1 MFMRFFITSSDIGID
16 LGTSN
21 TLLYVKGKG
30 ILLNE
35 PSVIAVNSRTRRI
48 LAIGSDAKSMIG
60 RTPKDVTTIN
70 PLKGGVIA
78 DFDLAQEMI
87 KRFIEKVSGKVIFKN
102 SRIAISHPSGVTDVE
117 KRAINDSIKQAG
129 TRKVMLVEEPV
140 AAAIGAGLPIN
151 EPVGSMI
158 VNIGGGTTEVAVISL
173 QGIVT
178 SKTLRTAGDEI
189 DLSIIEYVKR
199 EYNLMIGEVTA
210 EKVKIQIG
218 SVFSE
223 NDEDGKN
230 IEIRGRDLITGLPR
244 AVIITEGEI
253 RQILKGVVAL
263 IINAIKDTIEE
274 TPPELAADIMERGIM
289 LSGGGA
295 LLKGLDKLIYNELHM
310 NAYTAENPIECVVLG
325 TGKCLEMIDKI

>member
-1 MFMRFFITSSDIGID
+1 MRFFDTSSDIGID

-35 PSVIAVNSRTRRI
+35 PSVVAVNSRTRKI

-87 KRFIEKVSGKVIFKN
+87 KKFIEKVSGKVVFKN

-117 KRAINDSIKQAG
+117 KRAIDASIKQAG
-129 TRKVMLVEEPV
+129 TGKVMLVEEPV

-158 VNIGGGTTEVAVISL
+158 VNIGGGTTEAAVISL

-178 SKTLRTAGDEI
+178 NKTLRTAGDDI
-189 DLSIIEYVKR
+189 DNSIIEYVKK

-210 EKVKIQIG
+210 EKVKIEIG
-218 SVFSE
+218 SVFPE
-223 NDEDGKN
+223 NDQDEKN
-230 IEIRGRDLITGLPR
+230 IEIKGRDLITGLPR

-253 RQILKGVVAL
+253 RQIIKGVVTL
-263 IINAIKDTIEE
+263 IINAIKDTIEQ
-274 TPPELAADIMERGIM
+274 TPPELAADVMERGIM

-295 LLKGLDKLIYNELHM
+295 LLRGLDKLIYDELHM
-310 NAYTAENPIECVVLG
+310 SAYIAENPIECVALG
-325 TGKCLEMIDKI
+325 TGKCLDMIDKI

>member
-1 MFMRFFITSSDIGID
+1 MRFFSTSSDIGID

-35 PSVIAVNSRTRRI
+35 PSVVAVNSRTRRI

-87 KRFIEKVSGKVIFKN
+87 KKFIEKVSGKVIFKN

-117 KRAINDSIKQAG
+117 KRAIDDSIKQAG

-223 NDEDGKN
+223 NNEDEKS

-253 RQILKGVVAL
+253 RQILKGVVTL

-310 NAYTAENPIECVVLG
+310 NAYTAENPIECVALG
-325 TGKCLEMIDKI
+325 TGKCLDMIDKI

>member
-1 MFMRFFITSSDIGID
+1 MRFFSTSSDIGID

-21 TLLYVKGKG
+21 TLLYVKGRG

-35 PSVIAVNSRTRRI
+35 PSVVAVNSRTRRI

-78 DFDLAQEMI
+78 DFDLAQQMI
-87 KRFIEKVSGKVIFKN
+87 KRFIEKVSGKVVFKN

-117 KRAINDSIKQAG
+117 KRAIDDSIKQAG

-189 DLSIIEYVKR
+189 DQSIIEYVKR

-210 EKVKIQIG
+210 EKVKIEIG
-218 SVFSE
+218 SVYSE
-223 NDEDGKN
+223 NDEDEN
-230 IEIRGRDLITGLPR
+230 NVEIRGRDLITGLPM

-253 RQILKGVVAL
+253 RKMLKGVVTL

-274 TPPELAADIMERGIM
+274 TPPELAADIMEKGIM

-295 LLKGLDKLIYNELHM
+295 LLKGLDKLIYKELHM
-310 NAYTAENPIECVVLG
+310 NAYTAENPIECVALG

>member
-1 MFMRFFITSSDIGID
+1 MLMRFFITSSDIGID

-30 ILLNE
+30 ILLKE
-35 PSVIAVNSRTRRI
+35 PSVVAVNNRTRRI
-48 LAIGSDAKSMIG
+48 LAVGSEAKSMIG
-60 RTPKDVTTIN
+60 RTPADVTTIS

-78 DFDLAQEMI
+78 DFDLAQQML
-87 KRFIEKVSGKVIFKN
+87 KRFIEKVRGKVAFKN

-117 KRAINDSIKQAG
+117 KRAIDDSIKQVGA
-129 TRKVMLVEEPV
+129 RKVMLVEEPV

-151 EPVGSMI
+151 EPIGSMI

-178 SKTLRTAGDEI
+178 SKTLRTAGDDI
-189 DLSIIEYVKR
+189 DQSIIEYIKR

-210 EKVKIQIG
+210 ENVKVQIG
-218 SVFSE
+218 SVYAE
-223 NDEDGKN
+223 KDEEEKS

-244 AVIITEGEI
+244 AVIIAEGEI
-253 RQILKGVVAL
+253 RQILIEVMAL
-263 IINAIKDTIEE
+263 VINAIKDTIEE

-310 NAYTAENPIECVVLG
+310 NAYIAENPIECVALG
-325 TGKCLEMIDKI
+325 TGKCLDMIDKI